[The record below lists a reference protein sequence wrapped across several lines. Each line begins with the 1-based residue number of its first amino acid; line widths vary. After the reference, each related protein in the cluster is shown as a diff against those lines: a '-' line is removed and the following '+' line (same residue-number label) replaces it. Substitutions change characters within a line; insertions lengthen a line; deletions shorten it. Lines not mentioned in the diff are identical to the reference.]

1 MSSEF
6 QKYAENTLE
15 KKQNLF
21 NAKVISFP
29 NDKNLN
35 EPKDLGLEALKH
47 WRINDKS
54 NEDQFRAVI
63 GICFIFGALSLMG
76 LYSNLF

>member
-21 NAKVISFP
+21 NAEVISFR
-29 NDKNLN
+29 NDRSLDESKNITLD
-35 EPKDLGLEALKH
+35 KLKH
-47 WRINDKS
+47 WQINDKS
-54 NEDQFRAVI
+54 NEDQLKAI
-63 GICFIFGALSLMG
+63 TGICFIFGALALIG
-76 LYSNLF
+76 LYSNLL